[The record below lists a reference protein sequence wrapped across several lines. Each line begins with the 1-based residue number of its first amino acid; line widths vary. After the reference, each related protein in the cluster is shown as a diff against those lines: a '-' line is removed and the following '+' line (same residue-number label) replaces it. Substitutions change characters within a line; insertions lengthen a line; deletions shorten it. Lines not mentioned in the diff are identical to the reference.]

1 MNKFNQMFVL
11 RNKNEYKKLYKDYSI
26 YAPLLALALVV
37 IALFVEFYNTITVSG
52 FLAQSSI
59 DTTIFL
65 IMIIVGL
72 VIPIICL
79 ALDVVFKN
87 SPKIS
92 ILIVAISV
100 ISLFVSIFAYIYYAN
115 NPDGIAINNFGF
127 ALGSLFYILSAVLN
141 MGNEFYKMG
150 WQGYDSKSD
159 EEAAIQLGKVTN
171 EQVTADSIPEKQEVK
186 EEIDEQK

>member
-115 NPDGIAINNFGF
+115 NPDGIAIINFGF